1 MIQPVTYSRAAGA
14 AIFGGVGGMLLLGGL
29 AEGPLASAPL
39 WLQLLSNLLPLH
51 VCAFAAAL
59 ATVAA
64 EAGETRLSTRLLRHL
79 GFGAPQSG
87 RYPSLGFIA
96 MSATAACLGTA
107 LLTLACA
114 VLLEQLGLPVT
125 GNPLMQAVLEAGTL
139 RSWLTLAFVGVIVA
153 PPVEEFLFREV
164 LHGAFGGLDD
174 EGDRTSARRAA
185 VLSAAVFAVIHG
197 IPVQMPALFA
207 LALFL
212 QWLRWR
218 SGSLRAGT
226 AVHAAYNLL
235 AILAFA
241 LLA

>member
-1 MIQPVTYSRAAGA
+1 MIQPVTYSRAAGS
-14 AIFGGVGGMLLLGGL
+14 AIFGGIAGMLLLAGL
-29 AEGPLASAPL
+29 AEGQLASAPL
-39 WLQLLSNLLPLH
+39 WLQLLSGLLPLH

-59 ATVAA
+59 TTVAA
-64 EAGETRLSTRLLRHL
+64 GAGEMRPSTRLLRHL
-79 GFGAPQSG
+79 GFGAPQSE
-87 RYPSLGFIA
+87 RYSSLGFIA
-96 MSATAACLGTA
+96 MSATAACLVTA

-114 VLLEQLGLPVT
+114 ALLEQLGLPVT
-125 GNPLMQAVLEAGTL
+125 GNPLMKAVLEEGTL

-164 LHGAFGGLDD
+164 LNGAFGGFD
-174 EGDRTSARRAA
+174 GGADRPSARRAA
-185 VLSAAVFAVIHG
+185 VFSAAVFAVIHG

-212 QWLRWR
+212 QWLRQR

-235 AILAFA
+235 AIVALALFS
-241 LLA
+241 